1 MWQRTTMLLLAGL
14 AAAYPAQASNPPGV
28 VVFDLELYDT
38 SGEPAQP
45 EQDARLQLLTAELR
59 DTLAASGRYTVIPL
73 PAPASAE
80 LLRCSEC
87 AITKAAQNGAELAMV
102 GLVQKV
108 STLILKMTLTLREV
122 PSGAVRDS
130 WTADFRGNTDE
141 SWQRALR
148 WLLRNR
154 VLTSASQ
161 EALPR

>member
-1 MWQRTTMLLLAGL
+1 MWRRTMMLLLAGL
-14 AAAYPAQASNPPGV
+14 VAAQPAWAAGPPSLA
-28 VVFDLELYDT
+28 VFDLELYDT

-45 EQDARLQLLTAELR
+45 EQDARLQKVTADLR
-59 DTLAASGRYTVIPL
+59 DGLSASGRYRVVSL

-80 LLRCSEC
+80 LQRCGDC
-87 AITKAAQNGAELAMV
+87 AIIKAAQSGADLALV

-122 PSGAVRDS
+122 PSGAVRGT

-141 SWQRALR
+141 SWQRAAR

-154 VLTSASQ
+154 VLAAPSQ
-161 EALPR
+161 EAAPR